1 MRRKKHGY
9 FTVVK
14 GAPDALLISTKR
26 RVSFDEV
33 DLLGIAWYGRYAEYF
48 QEGSSALG
56 RECGLSFQDF
66 QAANLM
72 APIVQFHV
80 DYHLPLI
87 LSEEFTITTSLIWNE
102 GSRLNCEYML
112 IKENGSI
119 AVTGYTVQMFID
131 AVSKNICISPP
142 ELLQRLWRRWK
153 TGELLNLV

>member
-14 GAPDALLISTKR
+14 GAPKPLVIYTKR

-48 QEGSSALG
+48 QEGSSTLG
-56 RECGLSFQDF
+56 RECGLSYQDF

-87 LSEEFTITTSLIWNE
+87 LAEEFTIITSLIWNE
-102 GSRLNCEYML
+102 GSRLNCEYAL
-112 IKENGSI
+112 IKQNGSI
-119 AVTGYTVQMFID
+119 AATGYTVQMLID

-142 ELLQRLWRRWK
+142 ELLQHLWRRWE
-153 TGELLNLV
+153 TGDFSCLC